1 MLRYEG
7 EIGKRKG
14 LGGIVIKLGLCVN
27 RDIGIDKNSWGR
39 VDMEFLFE
47 CFQKADDFINEWK

>member
-14 LGGIVIKLGLCVN
+14 LGGIVTKLGLCVN

-47 CFQKADDFINEWK
+47 CF

>member
-1 MLRYEG
+1 MFRFEG

-27 RDIGIDKNSWGR
+27 RDIGIDNNSWGR

-47 CFQKADDFINEWK
+47 CLKAYDFINE